1 MYLFPVSYW
10 LQYCCNMIE
19 VKNLTKSFGENLIW
33 ENVNLTIHEG
43 ETLAVIGKSGSG
55 KSVLLKHLNALM
67 YPDSGTVLIDG
78 KNIFDLS
85 YVDLRLVRQK
95 FGVLFQ
101 GAALFD
107 SISAHENVAF
117 PLRYF
122 TKMSEAEINAR
133 VMDCLEMVNLSN
145 IGNKSTADL
154 SGGMRKRV
162 GLARAIVLQPKYL
175 LYDEPTSGLD
185 PETSNEINELIVH
198 MTKNLSITSVVISHD
213 MHSVL
218 DVAEKAAF
226 IDGQQLRWYGTIDEL
241 KKSDDQRLIEFTR
254 ASEYQI

>member
-1 MYLFPVSYW
+1 
-10 LQYCCNMIE
+10 MIE
-19 VKNLTKSFGENLIW
+19 VKNLAKSFDDHLVW
-33 ENVNLTIHEG
+33 EDVNLVIPDG
-43 ETLAVIGKSGSG
+43 ETLAIIGKSGSG

-67 YPDSGTVLIDG
+67 YPTSGVVLIDG

-107 SISAHENVAF
+107 SISAYENVAF

-122 TKMSEAEINAR
+122 SKMQEDEINTR
-133 VMDCLEMVNLSN
+133 VMSCLEMVNLGD

-162 GLARAIVLQPKYL
+162 GLARAIVLEPEYL

-185 PETSNEINELIVH
+185 PETSEEINDLIIH
-198 MTKNLSITSVVISHD
+198 MAKNLSITSIVISHD

-218 DVAEKAAF
+218 KVAEKAAF
-226 IDGQQLRWYGTIDEL
+226 IDEQKLSWYGTIEEL
-241 KKSDDQRLIEFTR
+241 RKSDNERLKDFTK

>member
-1 MYLFPVSYW
+1 
-10 LQYCCNMIE
+10 MIE
-19 VKNLTKSFGENLIW
+19 VKNLTKSFGPHLIW
-33 ENVNLTIHEG
+33 EDVNLTIPDG
-43 ETLAVIGKSGSG
+43 ETLAIIGKSGSG
-55 KSVLLKHLNALM
+55 KSVLLKHLNALLS
-67 YPDSGTVLIDG
+67 PDTGEVLIDG

-85 YVDLRLVRQK
+85 YVDLRLVRQQ

-107 SISAHENVAF
+107 SISAFENVAF

-122 TKMSEAEINAR
+122 TKMKEDEIRDR
-133 VMDCLEMVNLSN
+133 VMSCLEMVNLSK

-154 SGGMRKRV
+154 SGGMKKRV
-162 GLARAIVLQPKYL
+162 GLARAIVLEPKYL

-185 PETSNEINELIVH
+185 PETSDEINDLIIH
-198 MTKNLSITSVVISHD
+198 MAKNLSITSVVISHD

-218 DVAEKAAF
+218 RVAQKAAF
-226 IDGQQLRWYGTIDEL
+226 IDEQKLSWYGTIDEL
-241 KKSDDQRLIEFTR
+241 RVSKHTRLVDFTR

>member
-1 MYLFPVSYW
+1 
-10 LQYCCNMIE
+10 MIE
-19 VKNLTKSFGENLIW
+19 IKNLKKSFGDNLVW
-33 ENVNLTIHEG
+33 ENVNLTIEDG
-43 ETLAVIGKSGSG
+43 TTLAIVGKSGCG
-55 KSVLLKHLNALM
+55 KSVLLKHLNALL
-67 YPDSGTVLIDG
+67 YPDEGEVLIKG
-78 KNIFDLS
+78 RNVFQLS
-85 YVDLRLVRQK
+85 YVDLRIVRQK

-107 SISAHENVAF
+107 SISAFENIAF

-122 TKMSEAEINAR
+122 TSKTEKEIRSR

-145 IGNKSTADL
+145 IGNKGTSEL

-162 GLARAIVLQPKYL
+162 GLARAIVLEPEYL

-185 PETSNEINELIVH
+185 PETSDEINDLIIH

-218 DVAEKAAF
+218 RVAEHVVFLDEQKLSWQ
-226 IDGQQLRWYGTIDEL
+226 GSIDEL
-241 KKSDDQRLIEFTR
+241 RVADHKRLKEFTK